1 MRPRPEKERALAESL
16 FITEGKSAREIG
28 GLIGAGKETVQR
40 WAREGKWHERRRLRR
55 GDSPLAAL
63 ERLTRERD
71 RLIATLGGAKPA
83 GDPRGAG
90 QPGAGQPA
98 APDAAAAG
106 ETIAMIQ
113 KLTQTIE
120 KMQPRREDDDIDAML
135 ATMDR
140 FSKFVMAHADDEDC
154 EAVRQLLE
162 EFLDEERQR
171 SL

>member
-71 RLIATLGGAKPA
+71 RLIGTLGGTKPA
-83 GDPRGAG
+83 AD
-90 QPGAGQPA
+90 QPGVAQPA

-106 ETIAMIQ
+106 ETISMIQ

-162 EFLDEERQR
+162 DFLDEERQR